1 MEKQTKQNNTHDLKI
16 IAGVLIRATLISLG
30 ILLVWSGWLVVASE
44 YAYKIY
50 FGLFHITHQ
59 DFISLNLIGLLV
71 FKIFCTVFFL
81 IPFVAIKL
89 YERSI

>member
-1 MEKQTKQNNTHDLKI
+1 MEKRTKQNDKHDLKI
-16 IAGVLIRATLISLG
+16 IAGILIRAALISLG
-30 ILLVWSGWLVVASE
+30 ILLLWSGWLVVASE

-50 FGLFHITHQ
+50 FGLFSITQ
-59 DFISLNLIGLLV
+59 QEFISLNLIGLLV